1 MHLDLCSFASSW
13 LFFVVVVVVVTL
25 LLLLLLSVVAV
36 QLAKVGSVDRVHS
49 DLRRWH
55 ALAAPQG
62 RDACAERYRL
72 WRAFTSHG
80 TLWLEAWAP
89 TDMGMSDGF
98 EDG

>member
-1 MHLDLCSFASSW
+1 MEYVSPQNPALISITFQPMTKLTLEKKGGTRCTWTYVLLLLLGCS
-13 LFFVVVVVVVTL
+13 L
-25 LLLLLLSVVAV
+25 LLLLLFSVVAV

-72 WRAFTSHG
+72 
-80 TLWLEAWAP
+80 
-89 TDMGMSDGF
+89 
-98 EDG
+98 